1 MIRYVIK
8 RLLLCIPVLICV
20 TLLIFVLIS
29 FAPGDAVDAMGNQG
43 LTAEQE
49 AELRAYYGL
58 DQNVFVQ
65 YFNYMKKFI
74 TTGSLG
80 ESISFK
86 QEVATLYLQR
96 FPATMA
102 LAGFAILIAL
112 VIALPLGIYS
122 ALHVDSIGDNICTVA
137 ALLGV
142 SVPGFWI
149 GLLMIMLFSLKL
161 GWLPAGE
168 FNGLKSIIMPAFT
181 CGIVFISA
189 LMRQTRSSML
199 DCLGSDYL
207 RTASSKGVPRK
218 QVVMSHAF
226 RNALIPIIATA
237 GEQVAFLLGGSA
249 VSEAVFNWP
258 GVGRLLLKGINTM
271 DTPLI
276 CGCVIMQTIM
286 ISVVMLIVDILFAF
300 VDPRIKG
307 KYAKG
312 GKA

>member
-1 MIRYVIK
+1 MIRYAIK
-8 RLLLCIPVLICV
+8 RRLLCIPVLICV
-20 TLLIFVLIS
+20 TFLIFVLIS
-29 FAPGDAVDAMGNQG
+29 FAPGDAVDAMSNSN
-43 LTAEQE
+43 LTDEQI
-49 AELRAYYGL
+49 AELKAFYGL

-65 YFNYMKKFI
+65 YFRYMKNFI

-80 ESISFK
+80 YSISFK
-86 QEVATLYLQR
+86 QNVADLYFMRL
-96 FPATMA
+96 PATAA
-102 LAGFAILIAL
+102 LAGVAILFAL

-122 ALHVDSIGDNICTVA
+122 ALHANSIGDNICTIA
-137 ALLGV
+137 ALLGI

-149 GLLMIMLFSLKL
+149 GLLLIMLFSLKL

-168 FNGLKSIIMPAFT
+168 CTDFKSIILPAFT
-181 CGIVFISA
+181 CGIIFISA

-207 RTASSKGVPRK
+207 RTASSKGVPRGK
-218 QVVMSHAF
+218 VIMSHAF

-258 GVGRLLLKGINTM
+258 GVGRLLLKAINTM

-286 ISVVMLIVDILFAF
+286 ISLVMLIVDILFAF

-307 KYAKG
+307 KYARG